1 MPEHEHLDVGE
12 VRAVM
17 QQRGVRSLQ
26 MLAGNVGAGFRRR
39 ALLPAVFYLVMAVL
53 VLITAWAGRALWPQ
67 LAPLVLLLCAAMM
80 GRMRSVRRRWL
91 GVYLSVV
98 VLLLLL
104 QLPWSGLQPAGVQR
118 VALVAMALALAQ
130 VLIYT
135 VRLLRLAQT
144 LQLQA
149 DDLEDAAI
157 LALLPP
163 QAAEDARQ
171 WLAGDE
177 RKTAELSEVVS
188 LSVLYA
194 TLQSPGVQRRRLRR
208 VLPG

>member
-1 MPEHEHLDVGE
+1 
-12 VRAVM
+12 M

>member
-1 MPEHEHLDVGE
+1 
-12 VRAVM
+12 M

-53 VLITAWAGRALWPQ
+53 VLITAWAGRAHWPQ

-91 GVYLSVV
+91 GVYLSAV

-135 VRLLRLAQT
+135 VRLLRLAQS

-163 QAAEDARQ
+163 PAAEDARQ

-194 TLQSPGVQRRRLRR
+194 TLLSPGVQRRRLRR

>member
-1 MPEHEHLDVGE
+1 
-12 VRAVM
+12 M

-53 VLITAWAGRALWPQ
+53 VLITAWAGRVHWPQ

-91 GVYLSVV
+91 GVYLSAV

-104 QLPWSGLQPAGVQR
+104 QLPWSGLRPAGVQR